1 MFFWNKLKKENEI
14 LKQDNLKL
22 IRELA
27 DNKRP
32 FFWVLDTLT
41 ENDYNTIKKD
51 TKVIELIIQEL
62 LVRYLKKQDTIRF
75 LRSDE
80 TLEEKVWYLNCLNE
94 LHVFF
99 SNLIHP
105 ELTDEEKIWQNL
117 K

>member
-14 LKQDNLKL
+14 LKQDNKRL
-22 IRELA
+22 INELTES
-27 DNKRP
+27 KRP
-32 FFWVLDTLT
+32 FFWVLTPPT
-41 ENDYNTIKKD
+41 QEDYLKLKNQK
-51 TKVIELIIQEL
+51 EIISILVNEI
-62 LVRYLKKQDTIRF
+62 LVRFVTKQDSIRD
-75 LRSDE
+75 LRSKE

-99 SNLIHP
+99 SNFLVD